1 MEYYRVVLYALTY
14 GCLSE
19 FYLGMNEGDGLEH
32 CGMFV
37 FAIYIFSSI
46 SEVEGHKDEKPTKTQ
61 WLQLNL
67 KKNDTYQ
74 KSSN

>member
-19 FYLGMNEGDGLEH
+19 FYPGMNGGDGLEH

-37 FAIYIFSSI
+37 FAIYIFSRI
-46 SEVEGHKDEKPTKTQ
+46 SEVQGIRMKK
-61 WLQLNL
+61 QLKHSGYN
-67 KKNDTYQ
+67 
-74 KSSN
+74 

>member
-19 FYLGMNEGDGLEH
+19 FYLGMNGEDGLEH

-37 FAIYIFSSI
+37 FAIYIFTGSLRSRDI
-46 SEVEGHKDEKPTKTQ
+46 RMKK
-61 WLQLNL
+61 QLKHSGYN
-67 KKNDTYQ
+67 
-74 KSSN
+74 